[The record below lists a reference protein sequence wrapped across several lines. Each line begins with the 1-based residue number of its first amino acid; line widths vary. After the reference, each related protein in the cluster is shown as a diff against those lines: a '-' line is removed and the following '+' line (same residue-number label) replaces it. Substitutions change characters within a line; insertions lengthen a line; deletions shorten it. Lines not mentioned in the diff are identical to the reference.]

1 MSLRPRGSGLTI
13 SLRSLLRKNPEHH
26 GRMKHL
32 DLRFYWLRDE
42 VAKGRIEIEHLR
54 TSDMPADILTKSLP
68 KPKVL
73 EMVKMLGLGT

>member
-1 MSLRPRGSGLTI
+1 MPLSHRIDLSVA
-13 SLRSLLRKNPEHH
+13 KNPEHH

-42 VAKGRIEIEHLR
+42 VAKGCIEVEHLR
-54 TSDMPADILTKSLP
+54 TAAMPADILTKLLP

-73 EMVKMLGLGT
+73 EMVRMLGLRT